1 MNFNVI
7 YPDNMSNLRLETSGM
22 ESTNKQTRHFDLKLF
37 YITDLVKRKEIEVK
51 YCPSDKMI
59 ADYLSKKLTR
69 KNMKVMRRWILN
81 LNDMHLPVVQQE
93 CVEKLNFNENICK
106 QNIWCMSI

>member
-37 YITDLVKRKEIEVK
+37 YITDLVKREEIEVK
-51 YCPSDKMI
+51 YCPTDKML
-59 ADYLSKKLTR
+59 ADFLSKPLSCNKMR
-69 KNMKVMRRWILN
+69 VMR
-81 LNDMHLPVVQQE
+81 
-93 CVEKLNFNENICK
+93 
-106 QNIWCMSI
+106 